1 MEDRRVTVR
10 IEIGHRHYLAY
21 LLLPHPVKMA
31 LLSRASRQRLDTI
44 NRAFNERIY
53 SSDGATEYDRIH
65 RYDEAERQDYPVRG
79 LVDERWAAGGYG
91 RALELGAGSGYF
103 TVMIARH
110 ATSLLA
116 VEPVP
121 DMQTVLAER
130 CRAAGLDHVRIV
142 GATAADLPAHL
153 GQASVDSAFILQ
165 SLHHFHRRGDVFR
178 ALGRVVRPV
187 GRLFVV
193 EPHHNLRRVARL
205 LRKYLAQYRAPGF
218 WRDERNWATHDF
230 LTRAELRALCRQ
242 GGFTDVRM
250 EGYWIPFS
258 RRLIPDARRRF
269 GWERTAGR
277 LPGVRHFAA
286 VLSLTARRRDDGH
299 G

>member
-1 MEDRRVTVR
+1 MR
-10 IEIGHRHYLAY
+10 IEIGRSHYLAY
-21 LLLPHPVKMA
+21 LLLPHPVKIA
-31 LLSRASRQRLDTI
+31 LLSQESRRRLDSI

-53 SSDGATEYDRIH
+53 SSEGATEYDRIH
-65 RYDEAERQDYPVRG
+65 RYAEAEQHDYPVRE
-79 LVDERWAAGGYG
+79 LVDSRWVAGGYG

-103 TVMIARH
+103 TTLIAAH
-110 ATSLLA
+110 ADLMLA

-121 DMQTVLAER
+121 DMQAVLTAR
-130 CRAAGLDHVRIV
+130 CRRAGLDHVRV
-142 GATAADLPAHL
+142 VEATAFDLSAHVAE
-153 GQASVDSAFILQ
+153 ASVDSAFILQ
-165 SLHHFHRRGDVFR
+165 SLHHFHRRDEVFR
-178 ALGRVVRPV
+178 ALGRVVRPG

-205 LRKYLAQYRAPGF
+205 FGKYLTRYRAPSF

-258 RRLIPDARRRF
+258 RRLIPDPRVRF

-277 LPGVRHFAA
+277 LPGLRHFAA
-286 VLSLTARRRDDGH
+286 VVAMTARRRDDGRA
-299 G
+299 

>member
-1 MEDRRVTVR
+1 MR
-10 IEIGHRHYLAY
+10 IEIGRSHYLAY
-21 LLLPHPVKMA
+21 LLLPHSVKIA
-31 LLSRASRQRLDTI
+31 LLSQESRRRLDSI

-53 SSDGATEYDRIH
+53 SSEGATEYDRIH
-65 RYDEAERQDYPVRG
+65 RYAEAEQHDYPVRE
-79 LVDERWAAGGYG
+79 LVDSRWVAGGYG

-103 TVMIARH
+103 TTLIAAH
-110 ATSLLA
+110 ADLMLA

-121 DMQTVLAER
+121 DMQAVLTAR
-130 CRAAGLDHVRIV
+130 CRRAGLDHVQVV
-142 GATAADLPAHL
+142 GATAFDLPTHV
-153 GQASVDSAFILQ
+153 GEASVDSAFILQ
-165 SLHHFHRRGDVFR
+165 SLHHFHRRDEVFR
-178 ALGRVVRPV
+178 ALGRVVRPG

-205 LRKYLAQYRAPGF
+205 FGKYLTQYRAPAF
-218 WRDERNWATHDF
+218 WRDEQNWATHDF

-258 RRLIPDARRRF
+258 RRLIPDPRVRF

-277 LPGVRHFAA
+277 LPGLRHFAA
-286 VLSLTARRRDDGH
+286 VVAMTARRRDDGRP
-299 G
+299 

>member
-1 MEDRRVTVR
+1 VTVR
-10 IEIGHRHYLAY
+10 IEIGRRHYLPY

-31 LLSRASRQRLDTI
+31 LLSQASRQRLDTI

-53 SSDGATEYDRIH
+53 SSEGATEYDRIH
-65 RYDEAERQDYPVRG
+65 RYDEAEQQDYPVRG
-79 LVDERWAAGGYG
+79 LVDGGWAAGGYG

-121 DMQTVLAER
+121 DMQAVLAER
-130 CRAAGLDHVRIV
+130 CRGAGLDHVRIV
-142 GATAADLPAHL
+142 GATAAELLAHL
-153 GQASVDSAFILQ
+153 GAASVDSAFVLQ
-165 SLHHFHRRGDVFR
+165 SLHHFHRRAEVFR
-178 ALGRVVRPV
+178 ALGRVVRPG

-193 EPHHNLRRVARL
+193 EPHHNLRRIARL
-205 LRKYLAQYRAPGF
+205 LRKYLTHYRAPAF

-230 LTRAELRALCRQ
+230 LTRAELGALCRQ
-242 GGFTDVRM
+242 GGFTDVRID
-250 EGYWIPFS
+250 GYWIPFS

-269 GWERTAGR
+269 EWEGTAGR
-277 LPGVRHFAA
+277 LPGLRHFAA
-286 VLSLTARRRDDGH
+286 VLALTARRRDG
-299 G
+299 

>member
-1 MEDRRVTVR
+1 VR
-10 IEIGHRHYLAY
+10 IEIGRSHYLAY
-21 LLLPHPVKMA
+21 LLLPHPMKIA
-31 LLSRASRQRLDTI
+31 LLSQESRRRLDSI

-53 SSDGATEYDRIH
+53 SNEGATDYDRIH
-65 RYDEAERQDYPVRG
+65 RYAEAEQHDYPLRE
-79 LVDERWAAGGYG
+79 LVDSRWVAGGYG

-103 TVMIARH
+103 TTLIAAH
-110 ATSLLA
+110 ADLMLA

-121 DMQTVLAER
+121 DMQAVLTAR
-130 CRAAGLDHVRIV
+130 CRRAGFDHVRVV
-142 GATAADLPAHL
+142 GATAFDLPAHV
-153 GQASVDSAFILQ
+153 GEASVDSAFILQ
-165 SLHHFHRRGDVFR
+165 SLHHFHRRDEVFR
-178 ALGRVVRPV
+178 ALGRVVRPG

-205 LRKYLAQYRAPGF
+205 FGKYLMQYRAPSF
-218 WRDERNWATHDF
+218 WRDEQNWATHDF

-258 RRLIPDARRRF
+258 RRLISDPRVRF

-277 LPGVRHFAA
+277 LPGLRHFAA
-286 VLSLTARRRDDGH
+286 VVAMTARRLDDGRA
-299 G
+299 

>member
-1 MEDRRVTVR
+1 VSVQ
-10 IEIGHRHYLAY
+10 IEIGRRHYLAY

-31 LLSRASRQRLDTI
+31 LLSHASRERLDTI

-53 SSDGATEYDRIH
+53 SSEGATEYDRLH
-65 RYDEAERQDYPVRG
+65 RYDEVEQHDYPVRG
-79 LVDERWAAGGYG
+79 LVDERWVAGGYG

-121 DMQTVLAER
+121 DMQAVLAER
-130 CRAAGLDHVRIV
+130 CRAAGLDHVRLV
-142 GATAADLPAHL
+142 GATAAELSGHL
-153 GQASVDSAFILQ
+153 GEASVDSAFVLQ
-165 SLHHFHRRGDVFR
+165 SLHHFHRRAEVFR
-178 ALGRVVRPV
+178 ALGRVVRPG

-205 LRKYLAQYRAPGF
+205 LRRYLAQSRASAF

-250 EGYWIPFS
+250 DGYWIPFS

-269 GWERTAGR
+269 EWERTAGR
-277 LPGVRHFAA
+277 LPGLRHLAA
-286 VLSLTARRRDDGH
+286 VLALTARRRDG
-299 G
+299 

>member
-1 MEDRRVTVR
+1 VSVQ
-10 IEIGHRHYLAY
+10 IEIGRRHYLAY

-31 LLSRASRQRLDTI
+31 LLSQASRQRLDTV

-53 SSDGATEYDRIH
+53 SADGATNYDRIH
-65 RYDEAERQDYPVRG
+65 RYDEAEQHDYPVRG
-79 LVDERWAAGGYG
+79 LVEGQWAAGGYG

-121 DMQTVLAER
+121 DMQAVLAER
-130 CRAAGLDHVRIV
+130 CRAADLAHVRIV
-142 GATAADLPAHL
+142 GASAAELPDHL
-153 GQASVDSAFILQ
+153 GEASIDSAFVLQ
-165 SLHHFHRRGDVFR
+165 SLHHFHRRGEVFR
-178 ALGRVVRPV
+178 ALGRVVRPG
-187 GRLFVV
+187 GRLFLV

-205 LRKYLAQYRAPGF
+205 FRKYLTQYRAPAF

-230 LTRAELRALCRQ
+230 LTRGELRALCRE
-242 GGFTDVRM
+242 GGFTDLRIN
-250 EGYWIPFS
+250 GYWIPYS
-258 RRLIPDARRRF
+258 RRLISDARRRF

-277 LPGVRHFAA
+277 LPGLRHFAA
-286 VLSLTARRRDDGH
+286 VLALTARRRAG
-299 G
+299 